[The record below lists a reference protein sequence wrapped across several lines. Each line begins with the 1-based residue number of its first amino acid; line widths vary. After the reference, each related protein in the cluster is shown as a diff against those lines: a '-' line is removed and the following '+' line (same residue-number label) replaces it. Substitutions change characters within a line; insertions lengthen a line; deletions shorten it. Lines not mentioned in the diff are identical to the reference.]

1 MVPSLNVT
9 LVGPQ
14 KVKKRCSIG
23 GGHQSMANH
32 CEVHHSIGLGE
43 ISEALL
49 QNHEVGGGVAIHQS
63 AKHDRCHWYPS

>member
-1 MVPSLNVT
+1 
-9 LVGPQ
+9 
-14 KVKKRCSIG
+14 
-23 GGHQSMANH
+23 MANH